1 MYDQITS
8 NKRKSWLLLTLFLGV
23 IAALGYTGGAY
34 SGDYVGALTIAGI
47 IAIVMALTSYYS
59 GDKIALSLAGAYPIT
74 HDQNTYVYHLVENL
88 CIAQGLPTPKIY
100 LIPDQAMNAF
110 ATGRD
115 PQHASLALTEGIVK
129 KLANE
134 ELEGVIAH
142 ELGHIKNFDIRLA
155 TLVIVLVGTITILAD
170 IFLRS
175 RLFVPRGSSNR
186 SGNAGGV
193 IMLLGLILALLSP
206 LIANL
211 IKLAVSRRREF
222 MADASGALA
231 TRYPEG
237 LARALEKIAAD
248 GTPVARVSEAT
259 AHLYFASPFGAAPSL
274 LGKLFSTHPPIVDR
288 VKALRQMA

>member
-1 MYDQITS
+1 MYDQIAA
-8 NKRKSWLLLTLFLGV
+8 NKRQSWLLVVIFLGL
-23 IAALGYTGGAY
+23 IAALGYAWGAY
-34 SGDYVGALTIAGI
+34 SGDYFGALSLAGL

-59 GDKIALSLAGAYPIT
+59 GDKIALGLAGAVPIT
-74 HDQNTYVYHLVENL
+74 REQNSYVWNLVENL
-88 CIAQGLPTPKIY
+88 CISQGLPLPKIY
-100 LIPDQAMNAF
+100 LMPEAGLNAF

-115 PQHASLALTEGIVK
+115 PAHASIALTQGLVD

-142 ELGHIKNFDIRLA
+142 ELSHIKNYDIRLA
-155 TLVIVLVGTITILAD
+155 TLVAILVGTTAILAD

-175 RLFVPRGSSNR
+175 SRFMGGRRSSR
-186 SGNAGGV
+186 EGGGNA
-193 IMLLGLILALLSP
+193 IILLGLVLALLSP
-206 LIANL
+206 LIAQL

-248 GTPVARVSEAT
+248 GQPLSRASEAT
-259 AHLYFASPFGAAPSL
+259 AHLYFASPFGAAPNL
-274 LGKLFSTHPPIVDR
+274 LGKLFSTHPPIAER
-288 VKALRQMA
+288 VKALRSMA